1 MKSQLFKAI
10 LCFFV
15 LLTACE
21 KKDDSKN
28 DGSPGGTDNG
38 NLPQGGTVN
47 WDVGT
52 EVPPQEAGKE
62 GDFFIHTGNGNLYR
76 KFRDQWTVMMTMRG
90 AAGAPGLAG
99 ATGPQGPKGDAGPA
113 GAIGLSGPAGAQGPV
128 GPAGA
133 VGPAGPQGPAGVAGA
148 SGPAGP
154 QGLTGEN
161 GIDAN
166 RVILTHR
173 HGQTATTWK
182 VPKRVIAGGPST
194 LEVTYGT
201 VGNGAVVLDLGPRV
215 RCAYRGEGASSDPRY
230 GTFDYERGR
239 IASLE
244 KCVDLAQISNS
255 DILNRTDR
263 YLKATAVDMS
273 RGLELATQ
281 DQVTFQVLQAG
292 VKIPGAKVLALIPL
306 YIYP

>member
-1 MKSQLFKAI
+1 MKSPLFKAI

-15 LLTACE
+15 LLTAACE
-21 KKDDSKN
+21 KKDESKN
-28 DGSPGGTDNG
+28 DGNPGGTDNG
-38 NLPQGGTVN
+38 NLPQAGAVN

-52 EVPPQEAGKE
+52 EVPPHEAGKE

-90 AAGAPGLAG
+90 AVG
-99 ATGPQGPKGDAGPA
+99 ATGLPGAMGPQGPKGETGPTGATGPA
-113 GAIGLSGPAGAQGPV
+113 GAAGAMGPV
-128 GPAGA
+128 
-133 VGPAGPQGPAGVAGA
+133 GPQGPAGVAGA
-148 SGPAGP
+148 SGPEGV

-166 RVILTHR
+166 RIILTHR
-173 HGQTATTWK
+173 HGQSATVWK

-201 VGNGAVVLDLGPRV
+201 VGNGVVVLDLGPRV
-215 RCAYRGEGASSDPRY
+215 RCAYRGEGASSDPRF

-255 DILNRTDR
+255 DILNKTDR
-263 YLKATAVDMS
+263 YLKASAVDMS
-273 RGLELATQ
+273 RGLELVIQ

-292 VKIPGAKVLALIPL
+292 GKIPGAKVLALIPL